1 MLIKIALITILVYWI
16 VKIAYNVHLNMMDT
30 GKKLRLGLG
39 MRDKR
44 DLVWIYI
51 VAITRILAW
60 VMAFVTA
67 FYMIFKFL

>member
-1 MLIKIALITILVYWI
+1 MLIKITLITIIVYWI

-39 MRDKR
+39 MRDKS
-44 DLVWIYI
+44 DWVWIYI

-67 FYMIFKFL
+67 FYAVIKFL